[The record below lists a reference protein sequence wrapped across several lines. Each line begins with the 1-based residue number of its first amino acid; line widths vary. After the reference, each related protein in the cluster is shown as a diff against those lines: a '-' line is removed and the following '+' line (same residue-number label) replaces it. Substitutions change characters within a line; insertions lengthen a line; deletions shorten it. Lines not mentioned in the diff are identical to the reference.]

1 MGADAEPQVRSS
13 AWVSELGQ
21 EPRSYTAWL
30 VVVNGLLSS
39 AGEHKS
45 RERLLLQRTEIV
57 RDANGSARGLYLY
70 HRRKR
75 REVGRQIT
83 ASVAAMR
90 RCSPASNG

>member
-1 MGADAEPQVRSS
+1 MIKPTCDKCGE
-13 AWVSELGQ
+13 EL
-21 EPRSYTAWL
+21 YTEWL

-45 RERLLLQRTEIV
+45 RERLLLQRSEMV
-57 RDANGSARGLYLY
+57 CDANGSARVRYLY

-83 ASVAAMR
+83 AGVAAMR

>member
-13 AWVSELGQ
+13 AWVGELGQ
-21 EPRSYTAWL
+21 EPRSYTEWL

-45 RERLLLQRTEIV
+45 RERVLLQRTEMV
-57 RDANGSARGLYLY
+57 CDANSARVRYLY
-70 HRRKR
+70 HRKKR

-83 ASVAAMR
+83 AGVAAMR
-90 RCSPASNG
+90 RCSL